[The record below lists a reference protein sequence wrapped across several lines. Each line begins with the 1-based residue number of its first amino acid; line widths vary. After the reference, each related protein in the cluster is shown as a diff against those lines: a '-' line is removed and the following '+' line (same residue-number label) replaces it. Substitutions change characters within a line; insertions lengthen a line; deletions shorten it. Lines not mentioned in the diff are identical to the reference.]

1 MSYRDHDATQL
12 KNGNLPVL
20 VTTPDSTE
28 NYAKDVILRNVAFLL
43 FITSLTHF
51 LFLSVYFCSCLIIL

>member
-1 MSYRDHDATQL
+1 MSYRDNDATQL

-28 NYAKDVILRNVAFLL
+28 NYAKDVWF
-43 FITSLTHF
+43 
-51 LFLSVYFCSCLIIL
+51 